1 MAGTTFRSLAP
12 SHTCEYGSEVQPH
25 CMYRAEPP
33 GPVRR
38 TAHSSSSVELP
49 DHVLCS
55 SPRFCPSSDRQA
67 PMHLPHR
74 QFIGPIETD
83 RSIYDGDLS
92 RVERQRYY
100 IFVNTLD
107 SQVSIEVRK
116 GDLGHPGWN

>member
-1 MAGTTFRSLAP
+1 
-12 SHTCEYGSEVQPH
+12 
-25 CMYRAEPP
+25 
-33 GPVRR
+33 
-38 TAHSSSSVELP
+38 
-49 DHVLCS
+49 
-55 SPRFCPSSDRQA
+55 
-67 PMHLPHR
+67 MHLPHR